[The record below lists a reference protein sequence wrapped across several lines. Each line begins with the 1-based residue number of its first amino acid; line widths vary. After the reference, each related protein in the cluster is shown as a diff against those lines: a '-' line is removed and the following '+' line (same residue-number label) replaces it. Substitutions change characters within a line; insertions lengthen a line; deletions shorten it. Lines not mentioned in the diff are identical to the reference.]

1 MHVAI
6 CWAMDLALVG
16 FLTVSMHRVSLV
28 GGTGP
33 IPFVALLHGLGIWL
47 HLRLTGP
54 VPSAALALFALK
66 AFCET
71 MRKLT
76 GPVPSVAPA
85 FLSTR
90 ETGPILFAA
99 PPYTLQ

>member
-1 MHVAI
+1 
-6 CWAMDLALVG
+6 MDLAG
-16 FLTVSMHRVSLV
+16 FLTVSMCSVALV
-28 GGTGP
+28 GGAGP
-33 IPFVALLHGLGIWL
+33 IPFVALLRGLGIWS

-66 AFCET
+66 AFCGT
-71 MRKLT
+71 TRKLT

-85 FLSTR
+85 FFSTW

-99 PPYTLQ
+99 PPYTVQLR